1 MSSISQLS
9 FVLLTGLLVC
19 GCDGGD
25 FPMFRGNDAPMFRGN
40 LARTGVYKTKGVE
53 ELTNLKWKFKTG
65 DDVPSSPAVSDGVVY
80 FGSVDSNLYALE

>member
-9 FVLLTGLLVC
+9 FVLLTALVVC
-19 GCDGGD
+19 GCDSGD
-25 FPMFRGNDAPMFRGN
+25 FPVFRGNDAPMFRGN

-65 DDVPSSPAVSDGVVY
+65 ESVHSSPAISDGIVY
-80 FGSVDSNLYALE
+80 FGSDDKNLYALE